1 MGPLVSEK
9 LDQHKTELIIDCRSS
24 TYQVAWRSPIE
35 KTVEI
40 KVYTKVGSVKK
51 TITHMSKKTRGEV
64 VRAVL
69 LSQVVPKNPEQLKQI
84 VMESFNCKLIRGGQT
99 TPWILETYI

>member
-1 MGPLVSEK
+1 
-9 LDQHKTELIIDCRSS
+9 
-24 TYQVAWRSPIE
+24 
-35 KTVEI
+35 VEI

-69 LSQVVPKNPEQLKQI
+69 LSKVVPKDPEQLKKI
-84 VMESFNCKLIRGGQT
+84 VMESFSCKLIKGGQT
-99 TPWILETYI
+99 TPWILELYI